1 MNSTGNRKPK
11 TENRVIRQDDHKPK
25 EHCGVFGH
33 PDAARITCFGLYAL
47 QICRVRPA
55 HHPWRP
61 GPGQR

>member
-1 MNSTGNRKPK
+1 MNSTENRKPE
-11 TENRVIRQDDHKPK
+11 TENPAAGRPREP
-25 EHCGVFGH
+25 CGGLGIYGH
-33 PDAARITCFGLYAL
+33 PDAARITFFGLYAL